1 MDEEI
6 ERIKKEKM
14 RKMLEK
20 MKEEKMET
28 EIEATDG
35 DFQEKI
41 IERSKKVPVVV
52 DFWAQ
57 WCTPCLMLGP
67 IMEKL
72 AKEYSGR
79 FILAKVSVDNARSS
93 AQAYGVM
100 GIPSVKMFKDGKVVD
115 EFTGVQP
122 EAAIR
127 EWLDRNLGGK
137 E

>member
-14 RKMLEK
+14 KEMLRKI
-20 MKEEKMET
+20 KEERMET
-28 EIEATDG
+28 EIEANDG
-35 DFQEKI
+35 DFKEKV
-41 IERSKKVPVVV
+41 IEQSRKMPVVV

-72 AKEYSGR
+72 AKEYNGR
-79 FILAKVSVDNARSS
+79 FILAKVSVDSAGAT

-100 GIPSVKMFKDGKVVD
+100 GIPSVKLFRDGKVVD

-122 EAAIR
+122 ESAIR